1 MRTVLYKAQRKDT
14 KEWIYGFPYTWTEH
28 NTSYLEVMHECDKTG
43 YYGQKAIIPETLCEC
58 IGRQDENHKYIF
70 ENDIVVAWRFQEKH
84 QGKIVYN
91 ERVCAFELR
100 ENFIAG
106 AYGERATHTYR
117 IHEFDRMKVIGNMID
132 NPELLDKK
140 E

>member
-1 MRTVLYKAQRKDT
+1 MRITLYKAQRKSDRQ
-14 KEWIYGFPYTWTEH
+14 WIYCFPYTSKEH
-28 NTSYLEVMHECDKTG
+28 NSSYLELMHDIDKPG
-43 YYGQKAIIPETLCEC
+43 CYVEIIPDTLCEC
-58 IGRQDENHKYIF
+58 IGRQDENYKYIF

-91 ERVCAFELR
+91 EKVCAFELR

-117 IHEFDRMKVIGNMID
+117 IHDLNRMKVIGNMID
-132 NPELLDKK
+132 NPALLDKK